1 MPQEQ
6 KKSSPKQPGFFQR
19 AFGSEE
25 FSPDV
30 WEAIR
35 IAKQENPDLAPVE
48 PYGLVS
54 RLLQP
59 NAQGYAS
66 PGRTIY
72 LNPTQLQGQSVQDIA
87 DTITHEQTHIK
98 QSRDSGRSSIGELMR
113 QIYSSSGTPY
123 HQREDEMAAFQAEKD
138 RRNRM
143 GRMQSAVP
151 LFDTGKFHVPQD
163 VYLKSDK
170 GKSK

>member
-1 MPQEQ
+1 MPAPQEQ
-6 KKSSPKQPGFFQR
+6 KKSSPKKPGFFQKI
-19 AFGSEE
+19 FGSGE

-35 IAKQENPDLAPVE
+35 IAKQENPDLAPIE

-59 NAQGYAS
+59 SAMGYAS

-98 QSRDSGRSSIGELMR
+98 QSKDSGRSPVGELMR

-143 GRMQSAVP
+143 GRTQSATP
-151 LFDTGKFHVPQD
+151 LFDTGKFHASTD
-163 VYLKSDK
+163 VYLRNEKR
-170 GKSK
+170 